1 MLIEFIKGFGL
12 LVAYYLVFIAI
23 AVVMRKFIDIPSEIF
38 RKMLHLIVLASVFIF
53 TYGFQTWWISCEG
66 TTVKYLYIPI
76 IKDGK
81 LGPVSKVQLVQ
92 YGADVVSNG
101 AFP

>member
-1 MLIEFIKGFGL
+1 MKAKDNKKHL
-12 LVAYYLVFIAI
+12 LPVIV
-23 AVVMRKFIDIPSEIF
+23 RKIRHENDLLS
-38 RKMLHLIVLASVFIF
+38 S
-53 TYGFQTWWISCEG
+53 SCEG